1 MADGGTIGS
10 RVSGRYE
17 LLERLGET
25 ATFSTFKARDH
36 EQNRTVVVKVLKA
49 KPELQDPALW
59 RKALAG
65 VSGLTHQGAVK
76 IHEVSRFGDQV
87 CFIMEYV
94 RGVDLKEKIKRTSP
108 LSVATAIDIA
118 ISIAEVL
125 EHAHKQGVCHGD
137 LRPAN
142 VVVDSEGRAKVS
154 GFGIAPVL
162 SRGVREMELEAVQ
175 YAAPEVCQGQPPTAA
190 SDIYSLGVILY
201 EMLAGSVPF
210 DGETPVVVALRHAKE
225 EPVPPGR
232 VRRGIPRAIDGIVL
246 KCLQKSP
253 DKRYRSASSLL
264 ADLRLVQDALRFGR
278 PLDWT
283 PADVDDTVRGEEEVE
298 EEPKGFHFLSA
309 LSKVAMLVIGTALL
323 ALTVTLWAV
332 FLRGTSDTKVP
343 RVVGL
348 SREDAERRIVKE
360 GLTPHFVEEWSE
372 VVPEGKV
379 TRTYP
384 KGGTPVKQ
392 GRDVTVWVSKGP
404 QKVLVP
410 DVAQRMDEAS
420 ARRAIEESGL
430 SVGSVERMYSDTV
443 PRGFVISQEPTGGS
457 MANRGD
463 QVVLVVSEG
472 PSEVVVPSLA
482 YDQTESGAIKILKG
496 LGLEVGAISR
506 EYSDTAPAGFVIQ
519 QDPPAGTRVP
529 VHTPVSLVISR
540 GPEPL
545 LDVGGADYG
554 DAEEAEPPRRFKVA
568 VTVPNGPDP
577 QQVQIRVT
585 DIEGERI
592 VFDEMRSPGDRFV
605 RIVPGRGDVVVVE
618 VLADGKVL
626 YQRSFPRKGRR

>member
-1 MADGGTIGS
+1 MVDGGIIGS
-10 RVSGRYE
+10 LVGNRYE

-25 ATFSTFKARDH
+25 AGFSTFKARDH

-49 KPELQDPALW
+49 RPELQDPELW

-65 VSGLTHQGAVK
+65 ASALTHQGAVK
-76 IHEVSRFGDQV
+76 VYEVSKLGDRV
-87 CFIMEYV
+87 CFVMEYV
-94 RGVDLKEKIKRTSP
+94 RGVDLKERIKRTSP
-108 LSVATAIDIA
+108 VSVATAVDIA

-125 EHAHKQGVCHGD
+125 EQAHKQGVYHGD

-142 VVVDSEGRAKVS
+142 VIVDPDGRAKVS
-154 GFGIAPVL
+154 GFGVAAVL
-162 SRGVREMELEAVQ
+162 SKGVREMELEAAQ
-175 YAAPEVCQGQPPTAA
+175 YAAPEVCEGQPPTSA

-201 EMLAGSVPF
+201 EMLTGAVPF
-210 DGETPVVVALRHAKE
+210 DGETPVVVALRHVRE

-253 DKRYRSASSLL
+253 DRRYRSASSLL

-278 PLDWT
+278 PLDWI
-283 PADVDDTVRGEEEVE
+283 PADVHDPVRGEEEVE
-298 EEPKGFHFLSA
+298 EEPKGFSVLSA

-332 FLRGTSDTKVP
+332 FLRGSSDTKVP
-343 RVVGL
+343 RVMGL

-420 ARRAIEESGL
+420 ARRAIEGSGL
-430 SVGSVERMYSDTV
+430 TVGSVERMYSDTV
-443 PRGFVISQEPTGGS
+443 PRGFVISQEPSGGS

-463 QVVLVVSEG
+463 QVVLVISEG
-472 PSEVVVPSLA
+472 PSEVTVPSLA
-482 YDQTESGAIKILKG
+482 YDQTEQGAAKVLKE
-496 LGLEVGAISR
+496 LGLEVGAVTR
-506 EYSDTAPAGFVIQ
+506 EYNDTAPPGFVIQ

-529 VHTPVSLVISR
+529 VRTPVSLVISR

-545 LDVGGADYG
+545 VDTGGTGYNDEG
-554 DAEEAEPPRRFKVA
+554 EAEPPRRFRVA
-568 VTVPNGPDP
+568 VTVPAGPDP

-585 DIEGERI
+585 DIDGERI

-605 RIVPGRGDVVVVE
+605 RIVPGRGDVVLVE
-618 VLADGKVL
+618 VLADGKVF
-626 YQRSFPRKGRR
+626 YQRSFPKKGRR